1 MTMQQSQMTRNNTSA
16 YQVRLSQRQR
26 AASQVEEKPVHIDP
40 LWSQL
45 SIQAAMREL
54 TKERDCTYM
63 GKKVPELAIFDG
75 IRTLMV
81 IWLLMLATV
90 IGINAGS

>member
-1 MTMQQSQMTRNNTSA
+1 
-16 YQVRLSQRQR
+16 
-26 AASQVEEKPVHIDP
+26 
-40 LWSQL
+40 
-45 SIQAAMREL
+45 MREL
-54 TKERDCTYM
+54 TKERDCRYM